1 MLLLEMHAQYIYL
14 LIFVKSHYK
23 SYPGL
28 FYILI
33 LSLSFLSITKMGF
46 SMYNLYKKFGTTW
59 QQLRDQHYLFF
70 KAWYKLHVGKLSK
83 HYNDLN
89 LNPIGRVYRTNFFFN
104 SLLLFYWFFGVLS
117 TAFPMIS
124 GSMNHILQWIVTWF
138 YKKSVVCF
146 IV

>member
-46 SMYNLYKKFGTTW
+46 SMYNLYKKFDTTW

-89 LNPIGRVYRTNFFFN
+89 LNPIGRVYHTIFF
-104 SLLLFYWFFGVLS
+104 SIASY
-117 TAFPMIS
+117 
-124 GSMNHILQWIVTWF
+124 
-138 YKKSVVCF
+138 CF
-146 IV
+146 IDFLGYWVRHSLWFPEVWIIFCNEL